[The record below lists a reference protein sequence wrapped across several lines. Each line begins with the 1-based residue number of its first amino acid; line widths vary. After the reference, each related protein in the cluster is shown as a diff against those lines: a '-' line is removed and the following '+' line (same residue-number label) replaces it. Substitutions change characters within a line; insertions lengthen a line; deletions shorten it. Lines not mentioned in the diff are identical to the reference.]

1 MDCLYVCYS
10 GKESKDLEKKGMKG
24 LLVHLLWR
32 VKNDC
37 FSGGSD
43 CGDADEKEQW
53 RMSRQERETVEQ
65 RRRLWLFG
73 QWRLVCIIIRESI
86 RDLALNSVLCEAAPC
101 LDRILTVLVR
111 VYEKENRR
119 RRFCQSAT

>member
-1 MDCLYVCYS
+1 
-10 GKESKDLEKKGMKG
+10 MKG

-32 VKNDC
+32 MKDDC

-86 RDLALNSVLCEAAPC
+86 RDLALNSVLLRAAPW

-111 VYEKENRR
+111 VYENTHR